1 MEYQRKILAMFA
13 SGKEVGCG
21 DVEGGVWGCGGWGV
35 GVWRVGW
42 VRVWRM
48 GWGEVW
54 RMVYEGVEGM
64 VGV

>member
-35 GVWRVGW
+35 GMWRVGCGG
-42 VRVWRM
+42 VEGGV
-48 GWGEVW
+48 G
-54 RMVYEGVEGM
+54 EGVEDGM
-64 VGV
+64 G